1 MYWGYIITTWRNT
14 LVWDSFTKN
23 GHCMCSHH
31 RNVAALWRAYLS
43 LLLIRATY
51 KISEGALTSFIEV
64 LQMFENVKP
73 KLDETDPIMFS
84 ICRCMD
90 QVGTAFLRPDSHMRY
105 LAPKAMCQL
114 WASSTAVNAWS
125 NFDIVWPIARF
136 RSRLTF
142 SFPSPST
149 GRTKEVSLAI
159 LSFLLLTLR
168 FFASLRHVLALSIS
182 SILLCSISALISP
195 FELDSWRLP
204 VKASF

>member
-90 QVGTAFLRPDSHMRY
+90 QVSRRRHQPRQCKSCQTSVRFGEPTF
-105 LAPKAMCQL
+105 PKRL
-114 WASSTAVNAWS
+114 IFRVNSS
-125 NFDIVWPIARF
+125 
-136 RSRLTF
+136 
-142 SFPSPST
+142 
-149 GRTKEVSLAI
+149 
-159 LSFLLLTLR
+159 
-168 FFASLRHVLALSIS
+168 
-182 SILLCSISALISP
+182 LID
-195 FELDSWRLP
+195 L
-204 VKASF
+204 